1 MEHDYLAL
9 AARIE
14 AFELDEPGVEAA
26 AGAVGIERRPE
37 RAEPSSVISNARA
50 AFGS

>member
-14 AFELDEPGVEAA
+14 AFELDEPGGVDTFSRRLARENAAVA
-26 AGAVGIERRPE
+26 AGAVAIER
-37 RAEPSSVISNARA
+37 V
-50 AFGS
+50 